1 MSRRVFAALAVLVA
15 VAAAGGSTAALAGS
29 EATKAPKA
37 PKGELTFYLVA
48 GIATDAF
55 YLTMK
60 KGAEAEAKKLGI
72 RLVFTGSPKAF
83 SPPTQIPYLNAAIA
97 RKPDAILIAP
107 TDKTALIAPIRN
119 AIKAGIPVAT
129 VDTFISAPIAFTNVS
144 TDNVAGGRAAARAL
158 AGAIGKKGTVA
169 GVSVNPGIST
179 TDQRQQGFEAELK
192 KYSGIKY
199 VGTQYCNDDQTKA
212 AQITS
217 ALITRYGSDLKG
229 IFAMNVVSGN
239 GVTAAVKN
247 AGKSGQVKLVEFD
260 AGPEQVTALRTGTI
274 TALVAQYP
282 YGIGQ
287 LGVRLAHRYV
297 TGDRAGIKK
306 HYGTGSA
313 VITKANLN
321 DPKIKKFIYSK

>member
-1 MSRRVFAALAVLVA
+1 MSRRVIAALAVVVA

-29 EATKAPKA
+29 EARKAPQA
-37 PKGELTFYLVA
+37 TNLTFYLVA

-60 KGAEAEAKKLGI
+60 KGAQAEAKKLGVKLI
-72 RLVFTGSPKAF
+72 FTGSPKAF
-83 SPPTQIPYLNAAIA
+83 SPPTQIPFLSAAVA

-107 TDKTALIAPIRN
+107 TDKTALIAPIKR
-119 AIKAGIPVAT
+119 AIDAGIPVAT
-129 VDTFISAPIAFTNVS
+129 VDTFITAPIAFTNIS
-144 TDNVAGGRAAARAL
+144 TDNVAGGRAAAKAL

-169 GVSVNPGIST
+169 GVSVTPGIST

-192 KYSGIKY
+192 KYPGIKY

-212 AQITS
+212 AQITA
-217 ALITRYGSDLKG
+217 ALITRYGDDLKG

-260 AGPEQVTALRTGTI
+260 AGPEQVTALKAGTI
-274 TALVAQYP
+274 NALVAQYP

-287 LGVRLAHRYV
+287 LGVRFAHRYV
-297 TGDRAGIKK
+297 TGKRAGIKK

-313 VITKANLN
+313 VVTKANLN
-321 DPKIKKFIYSK
+321 NPSIKKFLYTK

>member
-1 MSRRVFAALAVLVA
+1 MSRRVIAALAVT
-15 VAAAGGSTAALAGS
+15 AAIATAGGSTAAVAGS
-29 EATKAPKA
+29 QARKAPKQ
-37 PKGELTFYLVA
+37 ELTFYLVA

-60 KGAEAEAKKLGI
+60 KGAQAQAKALGVK
-72 RLVFTGSPKAF
+72 LVFTGSPKAF

-97 RKPDAILIAP
+97 RKPAAILIAP
-107 TDKTALIAPIRN
+107 TDKTALIAPIRR
-119 AIKAGIPVAT
+119 AIQARIPVAT
-129 VDTFISAPIAFTNVS
+129 VDTFITAPIAFTNVS

-158 AGAIGKKGTVA
+158 AAAIGRRGTVA

-179 TDQRQQGFEAELK
+179 TDQRQQGFESELK
-192 KYSGIKY
+192 KYPNIKY

-212 AQITS
+212 AQITA
-217 ALITRYGSDLKG
+217 ALITRYGADLKG

-247 AGKSGQVKLVEFD
+247 AGRSGRVKLVEFD
-260 AGPEQVTALRTGTI
+260 AGPEQVAALKAGTI
-274 TALVAQYP
+274 HALVAQYP

-297 TGDRAGIKK
+297 TRGKAGIKK

-313 VITKANLN
+313 VITKANIN

>member
-1 MSRRVFAALAVLVA
+1 MSRRVFAALAVIVA

-29 EATKAPKA
+29 ESTKGPRAA
-37 PKGELTFYLVA
+37 KGELTFYLVA

-72 RLVFTGSPKAF
+72 KLVFTGSPKAF

-192 KYSGIKY
+192 KYPGIKY

-260 AGPEQVTALRTGTI
+260 AGPEQITALRTGTI
-274 TALVAQYP
+274 NALVAQYP

-287 LGVRLAHRYV
+287 LGVRLANRYV

>member
-1 MSRRVFAALAVLVA
+1 MSRRLIALLAVLVAVA
-15 VAAAGGSTAALAGS
+15 VAAAGGSTAAVAGS
-29 EATKAPKA
+29 EASKAQKQD
-37 PKGELTFYLVA
+37 LTFYLVA

-60 KGAEAEAKKLGI
+60 KGAQAEAKKLGVKLI
-72 RLVFTGSPKAF
+72 FTGSPKAF
-83 SPPTQIPYLNAAIA
+83 SPPTQIPYLNAAIT

-107 TDKTALIAPIRN
+107 TDKTALIAPIRR
-119 AIKAGIPVAT
+119 AIQAGIPVAT
-129 VDTFISAPIAFTNVS
+129 VDTFINAPLAFTNVS

-158 AGAIGKKGTVA
+158 AAAIGKKGTVA

-192 KYSGIKY
+192 KYPGIKY

-212 AQITS
+212 AQITA

-282 YGIGQ
+282 WGIGQ

-297 TGDRAGIKK
+297 EGDRAGIKK

-313 VITKANLN
+313 IITKANLN
-321 DPKIKKFIYSK
+321 NPEIKKFIYSK

>member
-1 MSRRVFAALAVLVA
+1 MSRRVFAALAVIVA

-29 EATKAPKA
+29 EATKAPRS

-60 KGAEAEAKKLGI
+60 KGAEAEAKKHGI
-72 RLVFTGSPKAF
+72 KLVFTGSPKAF

-129 VDTFISAPIAFTNVS
+129 VDTFITAPIAFTNVS
-144 TDNVAGGRAAARAL
+144 TDNVAGGRAAAKAL
-158 AGAIGKKGTVA
+158 AGVIGKKGTVA

-179 TDQRQQGFEAELK
+179 TDQRQQGFESELK
-192 KYSGIKY
+192 KYPGIKY

-212 AQITS
+212 AQIT
-217 ALITRYGSDLKG
+217 AGLITRYGSDLKG

-274 TALVAQYP
+274 SALVAQYP

-287 LGVRLAHRYV
+287 LGIRLAHRYV

-321 DPKIKKFIYSK
+321 DPEIKKFIYSK

>member
-1 MSRRVFAALAVLVA
+1 MSRRVLGALAVAVA

-29 EATKAPKA
+29 EAREAQQQ
-37 PKGELTFYLVA
+37 ELTFYLVA

-60 KGAEAEAKKLGI
+60 KGAEAEAKKLGV

-83 SPPTQIPYLNAAIA
+83 SPPTQIPYLSAAVA
-97 RKPDAILIAP
+97 RKPAAILIAP
-107 TDKTALIAPIRN
+107 TDKTALIAPIRR
-119 AIKAGIPVAT
+119 AIQAGIPVAT
-129 VDTFISAPIAFTNVS
+129 VDTFINAPLAFTNVS
-144 TDNVAGGRAAARAL
+144 TDNVAGGRSAARAL
-158 AGAIGKKGTVA
+158 AAAIGKKGTVA

-179 TDQRQQGFEAELK
+179 TDQRQQGFESELK
-192 KYSGIKY
+192 KYPNIKY

-212 AQITS
+212 AQITA
-217 ALITRYGSDLKG
+217 ALITRYGNDLKG

-260 AGPEQVTALRTGTI
+260 AGPEQVTALRQGTI
-274 TALVAQYP
+274 QALVAQYP
-282 YGIGQ
+282 FGIGQ

-297 TGDRAGIKK
+297 TGKRAGIKK

-313 VITKANLN
+313 IITKANLN
-321 DPKIKKFIYSK
+321 NPEIKKFIYSK